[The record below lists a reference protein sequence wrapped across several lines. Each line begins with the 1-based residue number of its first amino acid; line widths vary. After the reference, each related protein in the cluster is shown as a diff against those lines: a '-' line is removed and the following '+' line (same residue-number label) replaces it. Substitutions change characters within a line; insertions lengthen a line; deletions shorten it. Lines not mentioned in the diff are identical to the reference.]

1 MSAERCCQR
10 AAGEGISRNPG
21 GGCSNTPSTNP
32 STRWAAADID
42 PMKESC
48 PSAIEGGLIGMGT
61 GGAVGA
67 VGGARGGKHASQE
80 DGVGT
85 GPVAEPSAPV
95 TEGAAGPAVDPNFA
109 SAPLEDGEQ
118 APSSSQA
125 EGS

>member
-1 MSAERCCQR
+1 
-10 AAGEGISRNPG
+10 
-21 GGCSNTPSTNP
+21 
-32 STRWAAADID
+32 
-42 PMKESC
+42 
-48 PSAIEGGLIGMGT
+48 MGT

-95 TEGAAGPAVDPNFA
+95 TEDAAGPAVDPNFA

-125 EGS
+125 EGELNPARPQRQPV